1 MTNSAYD
8 TLLDHLKTT
17 AALEQIG
24 EIIEWDQEVM
34 MPDKGAPQRAE
45 QNAAL
50 ELVIHAR
57 NIDPRLP
64 DWFDSIDLN
73 ALDAVGKVNVDEAK
87 KSYARSAKIPAGLA
101 SELARVTSAAQRVWA
116 DARANNDFAAFAPT
130 LENVLNLRREEAACL
145 AGSGGDLYD
154 ALLNDYEP
162 GAKSAPLAELLGS
175 LRPGLTELRGAIA
188 DKGMNVPKV
197 QGEFDGDV
205 QMAVARRLATAFE
218 YDWDAGRIDLAVH
231 PFSSGN
237 NNDSRIT
244 TRVDPASVFNCFY
257 STIHEVGHSKYEQGM
272 PVELAMQPAGQYASM
287 GVHESQSRMLENQIG
302 RSRAFCEWMFG
313 VMRDEMGD
321 FGLEDGEALYRAANR
336 VETGFIRTEADEL
349 HYNLHVLLRF
359 ELERA
364 LIRDELQVADLEAA
378 WNDNFKRDFGV
389 EVPDAAHGVL
399 QDVHWSIGLFGYF
412 PTYSLGN
419 IYAGELFAKMSEEMP
434 NMDEYFS
441 KGETG
446 VALEW
451 LGKHVHSRA
460 HIVAPEQIIADAVGH
475 APTEKPLMA
484 YLERKFTDLY
494 DL

>member
-17 AALEQIG
+17 SALEQIG
-24 EIIEWDQEVM
+24 GILMWDQEVM
-34 MPDKGAPQRAE
+34 MPRKGNAQRSE

-50 ELVIHAR
+50 EATIHAR
-57 NIDPRLP
+57 NTDTRLP
-64 DWFDSIDLN
+64 DWFASIDESS
-73 ALDAVGKVNVDEAK
+73 LDAVGKVNFTEAK
-87 KSYARSAKIPAGLA
+87 KSYDRATKIPTDLA
-101 SELARVTSAAQRVWA
+101 SELARVTSAAQMVWA
-116 DARANNDFAAFAPT
+116 DAREANDFAAFAPT
-130 LENVLNLRREEAACL
+130 LEKVLELRREEAACL
-145 AGSGGDLYD
+145 ADGGDLYD

-188 DKGMNVPKV
+188 DKGTEVPTVK
-197 QGEFDGDV
+197 GEFGADV
-205 QMAVARRLATAFE
+205 QMAVANRLATAFG
-218 YDWDAGRIDLAVH
+218 YDWEAGRMDFAVH

-244 TRVDPASVFNCFY
+244 TRVDPKNVFNCYY

-272 PVELAMQPAGQYASM
+272 PEELAMQPAGKYASM

-321 FGLEDGEALYRAANR
+321 FGLNDGEALYRAVNN

-364 LIRDELQVADLEAA
+364 LIRDELQVGDLEAV
-378 WNDNFKRDFGV
+378 WNDTFKRDFGV

-399 QDVHWSIGLFGYF
+399 QDVHWSVGLFGYF

-419 IYAGELFAKMSEEMP
+419 IYAGELFAKMEAEMP
-434 NMDEYFS
+434 SLANDFA
-441 KGETG
+441 KGDTTN
-446 VALEW
+446 ALAW
-451 LGKHVHSRA
+451 LGENVHQKA
-460 HIVAPEQIIADAVGH
+460 HMAAPEQIIANAVGH
-475 APTEKPLMA
+475 APTEKPLLA
-484 YLERKFTDLY
+484 YLTRKFTDLY

>member
-17 AALEQIG
+17 SALEQIG
-24 EIIEWDQEVM
+24 GIIMWDQEVM
-34 MPDKGAPQRAE
+34 MPRKGNAQRSE

-50 ELVIHAR
+50 EAVIHAR
-57 NIDPRLP
+57 NTDPRLP
-64 DWFDSIDLN
+64 EWFASVDTD
-73 ALDAVGKVNVDEAK
+73 ALDAAGKVNVTEAK
-87 KSYARSAKIPAGLA
+87 KSYERSTKIPADLA
-101 SELARVTSAAQRVWA
+101 SEIARVTSASQQVWA
-116 DARANNDFAAFAPT
+116 DAREANDFASFAPT
-130 LENVLNLRREEAACL
+130 LEKVLDLRRQEAACL
-145 AGSGGDLYD
+145 ADGGDLYD

-162 GAKSAPLAELLGS
+162 GAKSGPLADLLGR
-175 LRPGLTELRGAIA
+175 LRPGLTDLRGAIA
-188 DKGMNVPKV
+188 DKGNDVKTV
-197 QGEFDGDV
+197 QGEFGGDV
-205 QMAVARRLATAFE
+205 QMAVANRLATAFA
-218 YDWDAGRIDLAVH
+218 YDWDAGRMDLAVH

-244 TRVDPASVFNCFY
+244 TRVDPKNVFNCFY

-272 PVELAMQPAGQYASM
+272 PADLAMQPAGKYASM

-313 VMRDEMGD
+313 VMQDEMGD
-321 FGLEDGEALYRAANR
+321 FGLKDGEELYRAANR

-399 QDVHWSIGLFGYF
+399 QDVHWSVGLFGYF

-419 IYAGELFAKMSEEMP
+419 IYAGELFTQMEEVMP
-434 NMDEYFS
+434 TMDEDFA
-441 KGETG
+441 KGDTSN
-446 VALEW
+446 ALAW
-451 LGKHVHSRA
+451 LGENIHQKA
-460 HIVAPEQIIADAVGH
+460 HLSAPEQIITDAVGH
-475 APTEKPLMA
+475 APTEKPLLA

>member
-17 AALEQIG
+17 SALEQIG
-24 EIIEWDQEVM
+24 GVIMWDQEVM
-34 MPDKGAPQRAE
+34 MPRKGNAQRSE

-50 ELVIHAR
+50 ETVIHAR
-57 NIDPRLP
+57 NSDIRLP
-64 DWFDSIDLN
+64 EWFASIDEGT
-73 ALDAVGKVNVDEAK
+73 LDATGKVNVAEAK
-87 KSYARSAKIPAGLA
+87 KSYARATKIPADLA
-101 SELARVTSAAQRVWA
+101 GEIARVTSASQQVWA
-116 DARANNDFAAFAPT
+116 DARAENDFASFAPT
-130 LENVLNLRREEAACL
+130 LEKVLDLRRQEAACL
-145 AGSGGDLYD
+145 ADGGDLYD

-162 GAKSAPLAELLGS
+162 GAKSGPLAELLGR

-188 DKGMNVPKV
+188 DKGMDVPTV
-197 QGEFDGDV
+197 QGEFGGDV
-205 QMAVARRLATAFE
+205 QMAVANRLATAFE

-244 TRVDPASVFNCFY
+244 TRVDPKNVFNCFY

-272 PVELAMQPAGQYASM
+272 PAELAMQPAGKYASM

-313 VMRDEMGD
+313 VMYDEMGD
-321 FGLEDGEALYRAANR
+321 FGLKDGEALYRAANR

-349 HYNLHVLLRF
+349 HYNLHILMRF

-364 LIRDELQVADLEAA
+364 LIRGDLQVSDLEAA
-378 WNDNFKRDFGV
+378 WNDTFKRDFGV
-389 EVPDAAHGVL
+389 DVPDAAHGVL
-399 QDVHWSIGLFGYF
+399 QDVHWSVGLFGYF

-419 IYAGELFAKMSEEMP
+419 IYAGELFTKMQDVMP
-434 NMDEYFS
+434 NLDDDFA
-441 KGETG
+441 KGDTSN
-446 VALEW
+446 ALAW
-451 LGKHVHSRA
+451 LGENIHQKA
-460 HIVAPEQIIADAVGH
+460 HLLAPEQIIADAVGH
-475 APTEKPLMA
+475 MPTEKPLMA
-484 YLERKFTDLY
+484 YLNRKFTDLY